1 MAQFITAL
9 KRYPVLQN
17 WVALTFISLLCYA
30 FVAWYFM
37 SAATV
42 FEWSRPKTIGWLGAL
57 LWFVVWA
64 SAYRYNKIAKQ
75 IAWQDE

>member
-1 MAQFITAL
+1 MTRFVAAF

-17 WVALTFISLLCYA
+17 WMVLTIISLLCYA
-30 FVAWYFM
+30 FVAWYFL
-37 SAATV
+37 AAAA
-42 FEWSRPKTIGWLGAL
+42 FLEWSTPKVVAWLGVL

-64 SAYRYNKIAKQ
+64 SAYRYNKIAKR